1 MNWSKCKQT
10 QERWATWGDGMYIRV
25 IMLPR
30 HLHPFHFHNQRAPY
44 QRHVTIKLIIIII
57 LRQKRKRS
65 KQRQN
70 GTKIIDYSKRVTIQ
84 YCTYYIMIRFVP
96 GGSFLPRFGN
106 FTGHILRFQSKE
118 QRSEYSL
125 KIQPVLSRFLHQFIV
140 WISKSLMSEKQYF
153 RTNDYRNF

>member
-1 MNWSKCKQT
+1 
-10 QERWATWGDGMYIRV
+10 MYIRV
-25 IMLPR
+25 KTLPR
-30 HLHPFHFHNQRAPY
+30 HLYPFHFHNQRAPY
-44 QRHVTIKLIIIII
+44 QRHVTIRLIIIITIIIMI

-84 YCTYYIMIRFVP
+84 YCTYYIMIRFFP

-118 QRSEYSL
+118 QRSGYSL
-125 KIQPVLSRFLHQFIV
+125 KIQPVLSRSLHQFIV
-140 WISKSLMSEKQYF
+140 
-153 RTNDYRNF
+153 